1 MDLVLPPMIVSTVQS
16 QQQQQRMQELD
27 LQERQLRLPGCGR
40 NLDSRSR
47 DVFFLVAFVVSQHD

>member
-27 LQERQLRLPGCGR
+27 LQERQLRLPAVAE
-40 NLDSRSR
+40 SR
-47 DVFFLVAFVVSQHD
+47 LKIT